1 MSATKDSAVDTTPKL
16 LVIDNNRLRLTLF
29 CRTMSESMPKKP
41 DDDSHDEDEGDDSF
55 VAFPDSFGGGG
66 VTETD
71 SLLQQHPLIDGLN
84 AHRRGHSDL
93 SFFLGGGNN
102 VKRGHHRRKTS
113 LADFVDGLGTIVED
127 VKSAA
132 GEVRQSFLGELHD
145 AQEGRTFFLDTAMTR
160 SLSLRPDDLKDF
172 VEETTGR
179 ESTNPKP
186 AIPLGPILALL
197 GAVFAVSSH
206 GTVMSLQH
214 AVVPPLK
221 LYWRM
226 SAVAMLLLIVALRT
240 ALKEGLPRLNFG
252 QWTTVA
258 VAITCFTVQNLC
270 FVTALTYTT
279 IGNTVILA
287 NSQAVLLLL
296 GKLLT
301 GSHVVWMEGIGAI
314 VASTGALICASEE
327 HHKDDNISDSADAF
341 IGGCF
346 ALASAFAGVGYLT
359 FAKSARSTM
368 SVTIFTFL
376 MMLGGSF
383 LVLFFM
389 MLVGEKFTW
398 SRDPYSGLFGWMN
411 LRADRLGLEIWIVL
425 VCNVVGTMGFV
436 RSMQYFDSIIIAVA
450 TLLEPMLASIIAYA
464 MGAGDLPGLQ
474 GWVGNVLV
482 AVGTLAVV
490 YPSIQS
496 GEGASH

>member
-1 MSATKDSAVDTTPKL
+1 
-16 LVIDNNRLRLTLF
+16 
-29 CRTMSESMPKKP
+29 MSEKP
-41 DDDSHDEDEGDDSF
+41 DDESHDEDEDEGGDSF
-55 VAFPDSFGGGG
+55 TAFPERFGGGIS
-66 VTETD
+66 ETD
-71 SLLQQHPLIDGLN
+71 GLLQQQQQKQKHPLIDGLN
-84 AHRRGHSDL
+84 NHRRGHSDL
-93 SFFLGGGNN
+93 SFFLGDEKTI
-102 VKRGHHRRKTS
+102 KRGHHRRKTS

-127 VKSAA
+127 VRSAA
-132 GEVRQSFLGELHD
+132 GDVRQTFLGELHD
-145 AQEGRTFFLDTAMTR
+145 AQEGRMYFLEAAMTR
-160 SLSLRPDDLKDF
+160 SLSLRPDDMKDF

-179 ESTNPKP
+179 ESTNPQKM

-197 GAVFAVSSH
+197 GAVFAISSH
-206 GTVMSLQH
+206 GTVLSLQH
-214 AVVPPLK
+214 GVVPPIK

-226 SAVAMLLLIVALRT
+226 SAVAMLLLFVALRT
-240 ALKEGLPRLNFG
+240 AMREGLPRLNFG
-252 QWTTVA
+252 QWTTVC

-270 FVTALTYTT
+270 FVTALSYTT
-279 IGNTVILA
+279 IGNTVIFA

-301 GSHVVWMEGIGAI
+301 GSHILWMEGVGAM
-314 VASTGALICASEE
+314 VASAGALVCASEE
-327 HHKDDNISDSADAF
+327 HHRDDNISDSADAF

-346 ALASAFAGVGYLT
+346 ALSSAFAGVGYLT

-376 MMLGGSF
+376 MMLGGSL

-398 SRDPYSGLFGWMN
+398 SRDMYTGLFGWMN

-450 TLLEPMLASIIAYA
+450 TLLEPMLASYIAYA

-474 GWVGNVLV
+474 GWIGNVLV
-482 AVGTLAVV
+482 VVGTLAVV
-490 YPSIQS
+490 YPSTQS